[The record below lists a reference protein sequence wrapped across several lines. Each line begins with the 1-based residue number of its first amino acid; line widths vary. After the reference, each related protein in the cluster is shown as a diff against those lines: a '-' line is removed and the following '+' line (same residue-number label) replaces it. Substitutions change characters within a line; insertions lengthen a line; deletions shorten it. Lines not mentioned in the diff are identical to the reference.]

1 LGGLQ
6 AVKQEMTPMNEVAKK
21 ALVSLLFMNF
31 AADFINWGF
40 GA

>member
-1 LGGLQ
+1 LQ

-31 AADFINWGF
+31 AADFISWGF